1 MLFPLRFSVSCSL
14 FDFLPLSRVITCYNT
29 VLPVLFEY
37 SVPDNVVRAGCP
49 RGFLFLDVNSVFNV
63 PHVLQYRFSRLFVCV
78 VEVLILVSVVYLYV
92 PGTVVPVRA
101 GFPRGLLFLDLNLV
115 ILLKYLVP
123 RTVVRAGCPR
133 GFVFGDFNSVVQ
145 RTTCC
150 FTG

>member
-1 MLFPLRFSVSCSL
+1 M
-14 FDFLPLSRVITCYNT
+14 
-29 VLPVLFEY
+29 FEY
-37 SVPDNVVRAGCP
+37 SVPENVVRAGCP
-49 RGFLFLDVNSVFNV
+49 CGFLFLDVNSVFNV

-92 PGTVVPVRA
+92 LLKYSVPGTIVQVRD
-101 GFPRGLLFLDLNLV
+101 GFPRGLLFLDLNSV

-123 RTVVRAGCPR
+123 GTVVRAGCPR